1 MRMSEDLFDQSAVVW
16 VSGRDEAALAA
27 FLNKMDRLA
36 ADEGVV
42 TSRITVGGVD
52 FITSDMFDGGLVG
65 QVGPDLLVVTDQALA
80 EEVLALT
87 PETSLRGV
95 SGFVERMGLL
105 PQNAVVTFAAD
116 SSATGAFG
124 LGSAATG
131 LLGFG
136 PGAFDETP
144 QPDTSATGWTVG
156 SFSVEN
162 GNIRIDSVSGLDP
175 EAALELSSDSPALD
189 ELPGEDAIVFV
200 RLAGIGEGL
209 QTLAE
214 MYGPGVSK
222 DIELLTGVT
231 LDEILGLLEVDTAIA
246 IWPSSEPEIP
256 VGAAFVGVGSGDAGP
271 VVDQLNQVILQS
283 GGGNATEVAGGYWYE
298 SLVAFGSRGPLT
310 LISTDRSL
318 LEASPGESVS
328 ESALYARTRDL
339 IGSAYIPTVG
349 ADLDAIL
356 GLVDGFVDD
365 PQILEAFA
373 CNPVRFIASGSQTD
387 GDLSRT
393 VSIIEI
399 EAPATC
405 G

>member
-1 MRMSEDLFDQSAVVW
+1 
-16 VSGRDEAALAA
+16 
-27 FLNKMDRLA
+27 
-36 ADEGVV
+36 
-42 TSRITVGGVD
+42 
-52 FITSDMFDGGLVG
+52 
-65 QVGPDLLVVTDQALA
+65 
-80 EEVLALT
+80 
-87 PETSLRGV
+87 
-95 SGFVERMGLL
+95 MGLL

-136 PGAFDETP
+136 PGAFDETS
-144 QPDTSATGWTVG
+144 QPDPSATGWTVG

-231 LDEILGLLEVDTAIA
+231 LDEIFGLLEVDTAIA

-283 GGGNATEVAGGYWYE
+283 GGVNATEVAGGYWYE